1 MPLTTNAV
9 YKSAVNGL
17 GSTTYIVTLSKSS
30 ITEAEAAAAIKA
42 ACEEGNTVAG
52 IITATNVVTVALQGK
67 GITAGSDYGAT
78 GVTSAVY
85 ATFA

>member
-1 MPLTTNAV
+1 MALTTAAV

-42 ACEEGNTVAG
+42 AVEEGNTVAG
-52 IITATNVVTVALQGK
+52 VIVATNVVTVALQGA
-67 GITAGSDYGAT
+67 GITAGSNYGAS

>member
-1 MPLTTNAV
+1 MALTTAAV

-17 GSTTYIVTLSKSS
+17 GSTTYVVTLSKSS
-30 ITEAEAAAAIKA
+30 ITEAEAKAAIKA
-42 ACEEGNTVAG
+42 AVEEGNTVAG
-52 IITATNVVTVALQGK
+52 IIVATNVVTVALQGK

-85 ATFA
+85 CTFA